1 MNMSDTTKKLTIFCA
16 EYLVIVVAIIFV
28 YLIYIQDTV
37 AEEISII
44 LIGGIL
50 FLLVTAFAAILKR
63 IIHKNRPVQ
72 DFELFVPFGEYAFPS
87 GHATMLFAVTFF
99 IFTESYTL
107 GLISLLFSSIIVVAR
122 VKSRVHD
129 AKDIIGGVLIG
140 TLLTYALL
148 PYIATYVITYLTPS
162 IAWWY

>member
-1 MNMSDTTKKLTIFCA
+1 MSETTKKLTIFCA
-16 EYLVIVVAIIFV
+16 EYLVIVVAIIFI
-28 YLIYIQDTV
+28 YLFLSQDTT
-37 AEEISII
+37 AEMISII

-50 FLLVTAFAAILKR
+50 FLLVTAFAAVFKR

-87 GHATMLFAVTFF
+87 GHATMLFSITFF
-99 IFTESYTL
+99 IFTESYSL
-107 GLISLLFSSIIVVAR
+107 GLLSLICSSIIVVAR

-129 AKDIIGGVLIG
+129 TKDIVGGVIIG
-140 TLLTYALL
+140 TLLTYLLL
-148 PYIATYVITYLTPS
+148 PYVATYVITYLTPS